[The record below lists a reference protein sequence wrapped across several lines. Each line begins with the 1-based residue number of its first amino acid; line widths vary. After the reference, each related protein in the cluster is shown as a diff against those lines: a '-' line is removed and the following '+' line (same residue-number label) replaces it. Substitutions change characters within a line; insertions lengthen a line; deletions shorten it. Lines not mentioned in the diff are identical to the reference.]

1 MNSIAKILETYKPFR
16 MGYTTNRGI
25 KKTVHGVIVESCGT
39 MLIGEDSY
47 FMSISGDEL
56 IKANDKLGRK
66 IGTITDFKLL

>member
-1 MNSIAKILETYKPFR
+1 MSISKILETYKPFR
-16 MGYTTNRGI
+16 MDYTTNRGI
-25 KKTVHGVIVESCGT
+25 KKTVHGVIVEPSGT
-39 MLIGEDSY
+39 MLIGENRH